1 MSKLE
6 TRLTS
11 DPADMEALAPI
22 VAWAFGNDPRSS
34 LEWLQRGEP
43 GCLRV
48 ASRAGRNGVGVEA
61 GLLEIPM
68 GQWFG
73 GERLSML
80 GLAGVAVAPE
90 ARGQGV
96 AFELLQATLR
106 AARERDVAL
115 SMLYPST
122 YRLYRKAGYELA
134 GSYCNYT
141 LQIGKL
147 PRVPRTLS
155 IVSLD
160 GAAAEVLYRRVA
172 RGRDGHVDRGP
183 YVWRRV
189 REPRGEQTRGF
200 GVSDAG
206 GLIGYV
212 YARPAEL
219 RKMPLELAL
228 SDFVTSDR
236 RAFQALLG
244 FFAEHS
250 SLAERVSWHGGP
262 ADARLLG
269 VPERALQVSIEEY
282 WMLRLV
288 HVERALLGRGYPEL
302 DADVDLVVEDA
313 LLPENSG
320 RHALRVRA
328 GKAQRDGAAPSG
340 KTSAARCARLGVGA
354 LAAIYSGFVSPRELA
369 AAGAIEADER
379 TLGTLGALFA
389 GPAPSSADFF

>member
-22 VAWAFGNDPRSS
+22 VAWAFGNDARSS
-34 LEWLQRGEP
+34 LEWLHRVDA

-48 ASRAGRNGVGVEA
+48 ASRSGRSGVGIEA
-61 GLLEIPM
+61 GLVEIPM

-96 AFELLQATLR
+96 AFELVAATLR

-134 GSYCNYT
+134 GSYCNYS

-147 PRVPRTLS
+147 PRLPRELS
-155 IVSLD
+155 IASLD
-160 GAAAEVLYRRVA
+160 GAAAEALYRRVA

-189 REPRGEQTRGF
+189 REPRGEQTHGF
-200 GVSDAG
+200 GVSDSG

-219 RKMPLELAL
+219 RKLPLELSL
-228 SDFVTSDR
+228 SDFVISDR
-236 RAFQALLG
+236 RAFRALLG
-244 FFAEHS
+244 FFADHS

-302 DADVDLVVEDA
+302 DADVDLEVEDA
-313 LLPENSG
+313 LLPENSA
-320 RHALRVRA
+320 RYALRVRA
-328 GKAQRDGAAPSG
+328 GKPQLAGAEKA
-340 KTSAARCARLGVGA
+340 TRRARLDVGSLGA
-354 LAAIYSGFVSPRELA
+354 LYSGFVPPRELVL
-369 AAGAIEADER
+369 AGVLEADER

>member
-22 VAWAFGNDPRSS
+22 VAWAFGSDTRSS
-34 LEWLQRGEP
+34 LDWLHRAEP

-48 ASRAGRNGVGVEA
+48 ASRSGPRGVDIEA
-61 GLLEIPM
+61 GLLEVPM

-96 AFELLQATLR
+96 AFSLLQATLR

-134 GSYCNYT
+134 GSYCNCT

-147 PRVPRTLS
+147 PRVPRELS
-155 IVSLD
+155 IASLD
-160 GAAAEVLYRRVA
+160 GAAAEALYRRVA

-189 REPRGEQTRGF
+189 REPRGEQTRGV
-200 GVSDAG
+200 GVSDSG

-219 RKMPLELAL
+219 RKLPLELAL
-228 SDFVTSDR
+228 SDFVISDR

-269 VPERALQVSIEEY
+269 VPERVLQVSIEEY

-302 DADVDLVVEDA
+302 DVDVDLEIEDA

-320 RHALRVRA
+320 CFALRVRA
-328 GKAQRDGAAPSG
+328 GKPERDRSPAGRA
-340 KTSAARCARLGVGA
+340 AARRARLGVGA
-354 LAAIYSGFVSPRELA
+354 LAAMYSGFVSPRELA
-369 AAGAIEADER
+369 TAGAIEADER

>member
-1 MSKLE
+1 
-6 TRLTS
+6 
-11 DPADMEALAPI
+11 
-22 VAWAFGNDPRSS
+22 VAWAFGNDPHSA

-48 ASRAGRNGVGVEA
+48 ATGAGGRGVEA

-80 GLAGVAVAPE
+80 GIAGVAVAPE

-96 AFELLQATLR
+96 AFGLVQATLR
-106 AARERDVAL
+106 AARERGVAL

-134 GSYCNYT
+134 GSYCGYT
-141 LQIGKL
+141 LQLGKL
-147 PRVPRTLS
+147 PRVAREMS
-155 IVSLD
+155 IASLD
-160 GAAAEVLYRRVA
+160 GAAAEALYQRVA
-172 RGRDGHVDRGP
+172 RGRNGHVDRGP

-189 REPRGEQTRGF
+189 REPRGEATRGF
-200 GVSDAG
+200 GVSDAD

-219 RKMPLELAL
+219 RKLPLELSL
-228 SDFVTSDR
+228 SDFVTLDR

-244 FFAEHS
+244 FFADHS

-302 DADVDLVVEDA
+302 DAAVDLEVEDEA
-313 LLPENSG
+313 LPENAA
-320 RHALRVRA
+320 RYPLRVRA
-328 GKAQRDGAAPSG
+328 GKAELGGVGTATR
-340 KTSAARCARLGVGA
+340 RARLGVGA
-354 LAAIYSGFVSPRELA
+354 LAALYSGFVSPRELVV
-369 AAGAIEADER
+369 AGALEADER
-379 TLGTLGALFA
+379 TLAALGALFA

>member
-1 MSKLE
+1 MSRLE

-11 DPADMEALAPI
+11 DPVDMEAFAPI
-22 VAWAFGNDPRSS
+22 AAWAFGNDCRSA
-34 LEWLQRGEP
+34 LEWLERGDP

-48 ASRAGRNGVGVEA
+48 ASRGAPRGTSIEA

-80 GLAGVAVAPE
+80 GIAGVAVAPE

-96 AFELLQATLR
+96 ALALVQSTLR
-106 AARERDVAL
+106 AARERDIAL

-134 GSYCNYT
+134 GSYCSFT
-141 LQIGKL
+141 LQLGKL
-147 PRVPRTLS
+147 PRVPRALA
-155 IVSLD
+155 VGSLD
-160 GAAAEVLYRRVA
+160 GAAAEALYRRVA

-189 REPRGEQTRGF
+189 REPRGEPTRGF
-200 GVSDAG
+200 GVSDAS

-219 RKMPLELAL
+219 RKVPLELSL
-228 SDFVTSDR
+228 SDFVIGDR

-244 FFAEHS
+244 VFAEHS
-250 SLAERVSWHGGP
+250 SVAERVTWHGGP

-269 VPERALQVSIEEY
+269 VPERALEVRIEQY

-302 DADVDLVVEDA
+302 DAEVDLEVEDA
-313 LLPENSG
+313 VLPENSA
-320 RHALRVRA
+320 RYALRVQA
-328 GKAQRDGAAPSG
+328 GKPSIGGAARA
-340 KTSAARCARLGVGA
+340 TRRARLGVGS
-354 LAAIYSGFVSPRELA
+354 LAAMYSGFVSPRELA
-369 AAGAIEADER
+369 TAGAIEADER
-379 TLGTLGALFA
+379 TLATLGAVFG